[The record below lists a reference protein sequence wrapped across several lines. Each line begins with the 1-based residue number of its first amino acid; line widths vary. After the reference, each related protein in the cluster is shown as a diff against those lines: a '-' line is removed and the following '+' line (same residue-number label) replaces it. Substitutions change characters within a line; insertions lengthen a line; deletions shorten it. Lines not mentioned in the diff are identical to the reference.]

1 MDFDNIDDVLNT
13 LDSDEKPFAS
23 EKKNKKEKK
32 ENLYDSTEI
41 TPIKFDPE
49 KFNLGKKY
57 FTFMYF
63 VPETGTLPEDIVN
76 KFIKLAIALFDKGY
90 RYRALYS
97 NRDTV
102 TAKLQETH
110 GDYIDYYTPWKL
122 KYVPENINVK
132 QAQPTKDAYGIA
144 LNNHKVFIELKAPLR
159 ARLAAEVHTLLGH
172 DCLTPNTFIISYS
185 PNGAESLGT
194 GKNRVDFK
202 EIRSLVFPYRIAT
215 AASIPIY
222 NLKNEDAISRIS
234 AKIKALA
241 GNTEI

>member
-13 LDSDEKPFAS
+13 LDSDEKPFAT
-23 EKKNKKEKK
+23 EKKKPKK

-41 TPIKFDPE
+41 TPVKLDPE
-49 KFNLGKKY
+49 KFILGKKY
-57 FTFMYF
+57 FTFMYY
-63 VPETGTLPEDIVN
+63 VPETYILPEDIAA

-90 RYRALYS
+90 RYRVYYNS
-97 NRDTV
+97 KDTV

-122 KYVPENINVK
+122 KYVPKGINVK
-132 QAQPTKDAYGIA
+132 QAQPTKEAYGIA
-144 LNNHKVFIELKAPLR
+144 FNNHKIFIELKAPLR

-172 DCLTPNTFIISYS
+172 DCITPNTFIITYS

-194 GKNRVDFK
+194 GKNRVDYK

-222 NLKNEDAISRIS
+222 NLKNDDAITRIS
-234 AKIKALA
+234 AKIKALS